1 MFCANILFLNDN
13 DIQNEAINIFCNSAT
28 EIHLLMIV
36 VELDYSLPFM
46 MITHDHVTYQT
57 SISRDHHLE

>member
-1 MFCANILFLNDN
+1 MFCANILFLN

-36 VELDYSLPFM
+36 VELDYSLPFVI
-46 MITHDHVTYQT
+46 ITRYHVTYQT
-57 SISRDHHLE
+57 SISRDHHLK